1 MKKRK
6 LTALV
11 MCEYSDVVSKALRKK
26 GFITISNDLLPSENP
41 HGWHV
46 QGDCFEVLSN
56 IKELFSITNNKK
68 IDLIIMHPPCTALAV
83 SGNATYAKGKPKYA
97 ERLAAI
103 KWTTDLFKAAK
114 AAANYVCMEN
124 PVGILPFKPAQYIQP
139 WEFGHTEKKKTG
151 LWLFNLP
158 KLRATNNVYDEMIK
172 LPKKEQEKTWY
183 MSPSPTR
190 GHERSRT
197 YQGIADAMA
206 DQFGEFIQTVINTNN
221 ILKREQRVTS
231 THSCSHFRG

>member
-1 MKKRK
+1 MNKRK

-83 SGNATYAKGKPKYA
+83 SGNATYAKGKVKYA

-103 KWTTDLFKAAK
+103 EWTTDLFNKAKEVADH
-114 AAANYVCMEN
+114 VCMEN
-124 PVGILPFKPAQYIQP
+124 PVGILPFKPTQYIQP
-139 WEFGHTEKKKTG
+139 WELSFQEK
-151 LWLFNLP
+151 N
-158 KLRATNNVYDEMIK
+158 
-172 LPKKEQEKTWY
+172 KKEFGTCLPQKL
-183 MSPSPTR
+183 
-190 GHERSRT
+190 G
-197 YQGIADAMA
+197 AMNA
-206 DQFGEFIQTVINTNN
+206 QKLFKALLMQW
-221 ILKREQRVTS
+221 LTS
-231 THSCSHFRG
+231 LVVSLRQ